1 MKSINR
7 FLIDKGYSGNDE
19 EISILKMVELV
30 DEWQGDSQ
38 NITVKLIQF
47 TKALSECMKE
57 NLRLESQLKESDR
70 VEVMDCNDCIFENL
84 IDRGICGHPEM
95 DESDMYLDHKAWNDH
110 SFKQP
115 DSCPLKNGSIIINLK
130 P

>member
-38 NITVKLIQF
+38 NITIKLIQF
-47 TKALSECMKE
+47 TEAISECMNE
-57 NLRLESQLKESDR
+57 NLRLESQLEER
-70 VEVMDCNDCIFENL
+70 ENYKYCPY
-84 IDRGICGHPEM
+84 CGNKLEHQIST
-95 DESDMYLDHKAWNDH
+95 DANTDKVCKSVLCKTSNN
-110 SFKQP
+110 K
-115 DSCPLKNGSIIINLK
+115 
-130 P
+130 